1 MNLQGPAPFLFGGRS
16 SGRSA
21 LPLPLPY
28 SDACWL
34 SAASRKPE
42 PSELFEDLSANFM
55 VVEPVSSEKGVAG
68 SVEDKLCEEDT
79 CFCQPF

>member
-1 MNLQGPAPFLFGGRS
+1 MP
-16 SGRSA
+16 
-21 LPLPLPY
+21 LPLSLPY